1 MKTRFFIVL
10 LIVQCRWNADAE
22 TFPII
27 DVRYGYLIGGIENG
41 KWIEPTDATGSVK
54 PGTGLPVYGPAGV
67 IGTAGIVKLE
77 TQNEPC
83 PDQRV
88 VKLNPKKMRQGSVA
102 FAASWNT
109 LPRKPKLVDVKQQK
123 QHVDVVRGFLRE
135 RGLRNPVVHISQIV
149 CVDLDGDG
157 QEEFVISA
165 THYKNGNKIPDEST
179 ANTYS
184 FVMIER
190 VVDGK
195 TKTELVDGEFYPE
208 ARADSAPNRFE
219 IAALLDLNGDG
230 KIDLVLRSAYY
241 EGDEISVYEYQSTAV
256 KKVLSVG
263 CGL

>member
-10 LIVQCRWNADAE
+10 LIVRCCWNANAE

-54 PGTGLPVYGPAGV
+54 PGTRLTVYGPAGV
-67 IGTAGIVKLE
+67 VGTAAIVKLD

-83 PDQRV
+83 PDRPV
-88 VKLNPKKMRQGSVA
+88 VKLNPKKMRQGAVA
-102 FAASWNT
+102 FAASWNA
-109 LPRKPKLVDVKQQK
+109 LPRKPKLRDVKQQK
-123 QHVDVVRGFLRE
+123 QHVDIVREFLRE
-135 RGLRNPVVHISQIV
+135 RGFRDPVVHISQIIG
-149 CVDLDGDG
+149 VDLDGAG

-165 THYKNGNKIPDEST
+165 THYKNGDKIPDEST

-190 VVDGK
+190 VVDDK

-208 ARADSAPNRFE
+208 AKTDSAPDRFE
-219 IAALLDLNGDG
+219 IAALLNLNGDG
-230 KIDLVLRSAYY
+230 RIDIVLVPPTTKATRSAFTN
-241 EGDEISVYEYQSTAV
+241 INPQQCR
-256 KKVLSVG
+256 K
-263 CGL
+263 C